1 MEDRQRPTAHGP
13 ATTDHGQNPQAPR
26 DLTTG
31 KLAPTPRLLA
41 PSSPPAPRILRKG
54 GRPAANEEQK
64 GRNAAR
70 KGHAWAEGPV
80 PTASASVCRVARNRT
95 SSPRTSARACPR
107 RERNCQQGEKRV
119 AYSQWCDQARS
130 PAARPAQLQ
139 GAKRPQ
145 ISPLAS
151 ARVMARPRIDRQIA
165 LCWTPLQGSWHA
177 R

>member
-1 MEDRQRPTAHGP
+1 MEDRQRPTAHSP

-70 KGHAWAEGPV
+70 KGHAWAASPV

-107 RERNCQQGEKRV
+107 RERNCQQGENRECKGL
-119 AYSQWCDQARS
+119 SQVRRKGLQRSLVRDNTITWRTGSDRRLTAR
-130 PAARPAQLQ
+130 RPPIT
-139 GAKRPQ
+139 GKTRRH
-145 ISPLAS
+145 LA
-151 ARVMARPRIDRQIA
+151 
-165 LCWTPLQGSWHA
+165 T
-177 R
+177 